1 MATIHDIAQ
10 ISGYSI
16 GTVSRVINN
25 RADVSEKA
33 RKKIEAVIREQG
45 FQPNSSARTLRQSMS
60 SEVYIVVRGI
70 ANTFLQSLLE
80 KTQIRIGEHGE
91 SAGVQFIEEA
101 EDEVAV
107 AAKIMQGIKPKG
119 LVFLGGNTNTFQQT
133 FSGFTVPSVLISVDA
148 ESLGFDNLS
157 SFSTDDRDAGGCAVR
172 ALVSKGHRRIGILG
186 GSPGDA
192 EGEQSGNG
200 PSLRIRGAVEELERS
215 GVSFDFA
222 RDYEPCPFS
231 AEAGYQA
238 AKRLLSRTPDLTAA
252 FAISDS
258 IAIGAMRAF
267 RDMGL
272 HTPRDI
278 SLVGFDGIV
287 PTRYT
292 IPRLATIEQDV
303 ELLARRGVDDLL
315 MRISYEGPAVHE
327 KIPYRFVDGESIARP
342 RT

>member
-1 MATIHDIAQ
+1 M
-10 ISGYSI
+10 
-16 GTVSRVINN
+16 
-25 RADVSEKA
+25 
-33 RKKIEAVIREQG
+33 
-45 FQPNSSARTLRQSMS
+45 
-60 SEVYIVVRGI
+60 
-70 ANTFLQSLLE
+70 
-80 KTQIRIGEHGE
+80 
-91 SAGVQFIEEA
+91 
-101 EDEVAV
+101 
-107 AAKIMQGIKPKG
+107 
-119 LVFLGGNTNTFQQT
+119 
-133 FSGFTVPSVLISVDA
+133 
-148 ESLGFDNLS
+148 
-157 SFSTDDRDAGGCAVR
+157 R

-186 GSPGDA
+186 GYPGDA

-215 GVSFDFA
+215 GVSFDCA

-231 AEAGYQA
+231 AEVGYQA
-238 AKRLLSRTPDLTAA
+238 AKRLLLRTPDLTAI

>member
-1 MATIHDIAQ
+1 M
-10 ISGYSI
+10 
-16 GTVSRVINN
+16 
-25 RADVSEKA
+25 
-33 RKKIEAVIREQG
+33 
-45 FQPNSSARTLRQSMS
+45 
-60 SEVYIVVRGI
+60 
-70 ANTFLQSLLE
+70 
-80 KTQIRIGEHGE
+80 
-91 SAGVQFIEEA
+91 QFIKEA

-107 AAKIMQGIKPKG
+107 AAKIMQVIKPKG
-119 LVFLGGNTNTFQQT
+119 LVFLGGNTDTFQQT
-133 FSGFTVPSVLISVDA
+133 FSGFTVPSVLISADA

-157 SFSTDDRDAGGCAVR
+157 SFTTDDRDAGGCAAR

-186 GSPGDA
+186 GYPGDA

-231 AEAGYQA
+231 AEAGFQA

-258 IAIGAMRAF
+258 LAIGAMRAF

-272 HTPRDI
+272 HIPRDI

-287 PTRYT
+287 ATRYT

-327 KIPYRFVDGESIARP
+327 KIPYRFVNGESIAQP
-342 RT
+342 R

>member
-80 KTQIRIGEHGE
+80 KTQIRICEHGE
-91 SAGVQFIEEA
+91 SAGAQFIKEA

-107 AAKIMQGIKPKG
+107 AAKIMQAIKPKG
-119 LVFLGGNTNTFQQT
+119 LVFLGGNTDTFQQA
-133 FSGFTVPSVLISVDA
+133 FSGFTVPSVLISADA

-157 SFSTDDRDAGGCAVR
+157 SFTTDDRDAGGCAAR
-172 ALVSKGHRRIGILG
+172 ALVSKGHRRI
-186 GSPGDA
+186 
-192 EGEQSGNG
+192 NG

-231 AEAGYQA
+231 AEAGFQA

-258 IAIGAMRAF
+258 LAIGAMRAF

-272 HTPRDI
+272 HIPRDI
-278 SLVGFDGIV
+278 SLVGFDGV
-287 PTRYT
+287 VATRYT

-327 KIPYRFVDGESIARP
+327 KIPYRFVNGESIAQP
-342 RT
+342 R

>member
-91 SAGVQFIEEA
+91 SAGVQFIKET

-157 SFSTDDRDAGGCAVR
+157 SFSTDDRDAGGCAAR

-186 GSPGDA
+186 GYPGDA

-252 FAISDS
+252 FAISDTL
-258 IAIGAMRAF
+258 AIGAMRAF

-272 HTPRDI
+272 HIPRDI

-287 PTRYT
+287 PTRYPGLPPSSRT
-292 IPRLATIEQDV
+292 SNCLPA
-303 ELLARRGVDDLL
+303 GVS
-315 MRISYEGPAVHE
+315 MTCS
-327 KIPYRFVDGESIARP
+327 
-342 RT
+342 